1 MIAKL
6 SHSSCEKLQKMA
18 ESLESG
24 PMKDPIVA
32 FVRGHQVKHKAT
44 NFSPRSSIHSFPNPS
59 GCTVPQYHCGCTG
72 SHRGLFWRQMC
83 HRCPPHRQML
93 SLSAAT
99 RQDPVWSRSRQQ
111 FPTHI
116 TVKICAS
123 CLSSGAECVV
133 VMSPPPK

>member
-1 MIAKL
+1 MVQNGGNSPPRFTKVFILVKCRMIAKL

-59 GCTVPQYHCGCTG
+59 GCRVPQSHCGCTG

-83 HRCPPHRQML
+83 HRCPAHRQML
-93 SLSAAT
+93 SLSPL
-99 RQDPVWSRSRQQ
+99 QP
-111 FPTHI
+111 
-116 TVKICAS
+116 VKI
-123 CLSSGAECVV
+123 LSRVV
-133 VMSPPPK
+133 HVNNSRLT